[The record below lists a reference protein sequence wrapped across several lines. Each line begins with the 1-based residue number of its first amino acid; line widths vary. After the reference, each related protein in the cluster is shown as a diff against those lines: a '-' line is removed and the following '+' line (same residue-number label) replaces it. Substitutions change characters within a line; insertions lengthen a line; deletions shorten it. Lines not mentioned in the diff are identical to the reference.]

1 MEEQP
6 NDGSCQIVW
15 DTEVE
20 LGGWV
25 NKDDEED
32 KKK

>member
-1 MEEQP
+1 
-6 NDGSCQIVW
+6 VW

-32 KKK
+32 KKSEMGKEARAMNE